1 MRHALALHLAPL
13 MLRIG
18 LGLTFVWAG
27 AAKLTQQMPVNDQ
40 NRAQLAA
47 WGVIEGEPGTPAPDA
62 EDTLPQREEPT
73 QPADEAADPAD
84 TLAPEP
90 ASEPNPEPESEADDL
105 GQPEPEPADEQAAAA
120 PNASLVAFQDTPTI
134 AELPQ
139 TVRRVYGLALLI
151 NARANPAPG
160 EDGSSL
166 MPLWPPAL
174 AGGKLPVYFA
184 WGAAVTELIAGI
196 AVLFGFFTR
205 LGSLP
210 LAGTMGVAMW
220 LTTVGPAVQTGTA
233 TLGFLPPG
241 MFEFNAANQYVYTM
255 VLWQAAL
262 LLMSI
267 ALVCTGPG
275 FFSIDRLL
283 FGPLEPKAPS
293 YNADD
298 DANVELVPMAG
309 RQGVRSGDD
318 DD

>member
-13 MLRIG
+13 MLRVG
-18 LGLTFVWAG
+18 LGLTFIWAG

-47 WGVIEGEPGTPAPDA
+47 WGVIEGDSAPPTPEP
-62 EDTLPQREEPT
+62 EDILPERDE
-73 QPADEAADPAD
+73 PADDPAD
-84 TLAPEP
+84 LTSP
-90 ASEPNPEPESEADDL
+90 ANTPAPEPESEADEL
-105 GQPEPEPADEQAAAA
+105 PEPEPEPADEQAAAA

-151 NARANPAPG
+151 NARANPAPS

-241 MFEFNAANQYVYTM
+241 MFDFNAANQYVYTM

-293 YNADD
+293 YDTEED
-298 DANVELVPMAG
+298 GDVELVPMTG
-309 RQGVRSGDD
+309 RQGVRPSEDD
-318 DD
+318 